1 MKNYNITPMKKLL
14 LITGIAVLFIIAMQF
29 KSSPVVNPPA
39 TTEIHLPDDV
49 RAIVERAC
57 YDCHSNHTK
66 TAWFDKIPPASAL
79 VARHVTE
86 ARSRLNFSEW
96 DKNPP
101 AVQQL
106 LLWEVVNVIEQD
118 KMPLHN
124 YLLLHPGAAIS
135 AEELS
140 VLKRYVNTLPGRHKV
155 DTAKI
160 IRKDIASSPTTNS
173 KAPAVPVS
181 LNGIPYSADY
191 KTWKVISVTDKY
203 DGGSMRVVYGNDI
216 MVKAIKEHTL
226 PFPDG
231 ARIVKAVWGKQR
243 EDQDGNVL
251 PANFQ
256 NVQIMIKDSKKYK
269 STEGWGFA
277 KFDGLDL
284 KPFGKTAAFANTCIN
299 CHRTLVSE
307 SDFVFNIPTK

>member
-1 MKNYNITPMKKLL
+1 MKNSNPSPLKKLL
-14 LITGIAVLFIIAMQF
+14 LITGIVVIGIIALQF
-29 KSSPVVNPPA
+29 RDAPVVNPPVTA
-39 TTEIHLPDDV
+39 GVQLPDDV
-49 RAIVERAC
+49 KAIIERAC
-57 YDCHSNHTK
+57 YDCHSNLTEI
-66 TAWFDKIPPASAL
+66 AWFDKIPGASQL
-79 VARHVTE
+79 VAKDVTE

-106 LLWEVVNVIEQD
+106 LLWEVVNAIAED

-124 YLLLHPGAAIS
+124 YRLLHPGATVS
-135 AEELS
+135 AAELDI
-140 VLKRYVNTLPGRHKV
+140 LKKYVNTLSGRHKI
-155 DTAKI
+155 DTARI
-160 IRKDIASSPTTNS
+160 IRNNQPELSAAIRK
-173 KAPAVPVS
+173 VPVS
-181 LNGIPYSADY
+181 LNGIPYAADY
-191 KTWKVISVTDKY
+191 KTWKVISATDKY

-231 ARIVKAVWGKQR
+231 AKIVKAVWGKQR

-251 PANFQ
+251 PGNFQ
-256 NVQIMIKDSKKYK
+256 NVQIMIKDSKKYQ

-277 KFDGLDL
+277 KFDGLAL

-299 CHRTLVSE
+299 CHRMLVPE